1 MDVQAHVPLTRAGM
15 DIVPCRAPQGRNA
28 MKIESSTSAVGDA
41 QAEIAAEALAP
52 GGGARRT
59 FLLRAAGGMA
69 TLVAGGLVAAG
80 KASAVESAG
89 AGFPAFAYIG
99 CFTSTARKASAKGIS
114 VFRIDQ
120 SGGWTLVQTLET
132 VPNPQFIAFDRQQRF
147 LYSVH
152 GDGIEVSS
160 YAIDKTNGRIS
171 FLNKQPTNGKNSTH
185 LTPDPSNRYI
195 VIGNGP
201 GVAVFP
207 INQDGSLAPFT
218 DMVPAVGQVGPHRN
232 QIEAGPHPH
241 YVSFDPSGR
250 FLVAPDRGLDLVHIY
265 RLDVATGKLAENDPG
280 FAATRPGAGPRHL
293 AFHPTKPW
301 AYVCDELDS
310 TVTAYGW
317 NSERGE
323 LKAFQ
328 VIPTLPVAYM
338 GKNSPAEIQVAL
350 SGNFVYVSNRGHNSI
365 VTFSV
370 DPATGMLA
378 PLGWEPTQGRTPRF
392 FTLDPT
398 GSLLYA
404 ANLDSDN
411 IVAFRVDQATGKLT
425 PTGQVVETGSP
436 SCIIF
441 ARA

>member
-1 MDVQAHVPLTRAGM
+1 MKPEHETTALIDGRRAG
-15 DIVPCRAPQGRNA
+15 N
-28 MKIESSTSAVGDA
+28 SAEGLSREGDA
-41 QAEIAAEALAP
+41 
-52 GGGARRT
+52 RRD
-59 FLLRAAGGMA
+59 FLLGAAGGMA
-69 TLVAGGLVAAG
+69 AFAAGGLIPAPNG
-80 KASAVESAG
+80 ASAAESAG
-89 AGFPAFAYIG
+89 TASPLFAYIG
-99 CFTSTARKASAKGIS
+99 CFTTTGRKAEGKGVS
-114 VFRIDQ
+114 VYRIDPD
-120 SGGWTLVQTLET
+120 GAWTLLQTLET

-152 GDGIEVSS
+152 GDGTEVSA
-160 YAIDKTNGRIS
+160 YAIDKPSGRLR
-171 FLNKQPTNGKNSTH
+171 FLNKQPTNGNNSTH

-207 INQDGSLAPFT
+207 INPDGSLSPFS
-218 DMVPAVGQVGPHRN
+218 DMVPSKGEVGPHRN
-232 QIEAGPHPH
+232 QTGAGPHPH

-250 FLVAPDRGLDLVHIY
+250 FLVAPDRGTDRVLVY
-265 RLDVATGKLAENDPG
+265 RLDPATGKLAANEPA
-280 FAATRPGAGPRHL
+280 FARTRRSAGPRHL

-328 VIPTLPVAYM
+328 VIPAQPDANM
-338 GKNSPAEIQVAL
+338 GNNSPAEIQVAP

-365 VTFSV
+365 VAYSV
-370 DPATGMLA
+370 DPATGRLT
-378 PLGWEPTQGRTPRF
+378 PVGWEPTQGRTPRF

-398 GSLLYA
+398 GGMLYA
-404 ANLDSDN
+404 ANLESHN
-411 IVAFRVDQATGKLT
+411 IVAFRVDQNSGKLT
-425 PTGQVVETGSP
+425 PTGRIVETGSP